1 VTWKV
6 EYLASAAKSFRKIDP
21 QQRRR
26 IRAFLEE
33 RVMDL
38 DHPRQLGKPLKGELT
53 ELWRY
58 RVGDCRVICQIQD
71 DRLVALVVRVAHRK
85 DVYGLF
91 HTQTAVPGRLAAS

>member
-6 EYLASAAKSFRKIDP
+6 EYLASAAKGFRKIDP
-21 QQRRR
+21 QQRRC

-38 DHPRQLGKPLKGELT
+38 DHPRQPGKPLRGELT

-58 RVGDCRVICQIQD
+58 RVGDYRVICQIQD
-71 DRLVALVVRVAHRK
+71 DRLVVLVVRVAHRK
-85 DVYGLF
+85 DVYDHRG
-91 HTQTAVPGRLAAS
+91 Q